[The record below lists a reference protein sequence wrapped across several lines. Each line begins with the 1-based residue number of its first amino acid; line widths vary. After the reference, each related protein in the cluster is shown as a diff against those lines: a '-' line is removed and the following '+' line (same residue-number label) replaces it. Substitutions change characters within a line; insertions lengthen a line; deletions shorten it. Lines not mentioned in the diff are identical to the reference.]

1 MLYPLLL
8 TRLKATRS
16 NKCIT
21 IFNDSVQD
29 YANCNYFS
37 FNHGSCAYGSSFP
50 IRNSWNLS
58 SKWEFVVKTNETS
71 WLVCNFHLDR
81 ATLINILPSFDW
93 ESDNPHQTVLTLGVF
108 MKDLLV
114 EELFFFFFLAGNQRW
129 WDVFLRLEFSNKL
142 PGVSLSVYRIV
153 ALRKSEQ
160 LISPED
166 RIIFFISSS
175 SA

>member
-16 NKCIT
+16 NKCII

-58 SKWEFVVKTNETS
+58 SKWEFVVNTNETS
-71 WLVCNFHLDR
+71 WLVCNFHLDP

-114 EELFFFFFLAGNQRW
+114 EELFFFFLQATKGDETFS
-129 WDVFLRLEFSNKL
+129 WDWNFPTNFQGFRSVFT
-142 PGVSLSVYRIV
+142 GSLLWESWN
-153 ALRKSEQ
+153 S
-160 LISPED
+160 
-166 RIIFFISSS
+166 
-175 SA
+175 